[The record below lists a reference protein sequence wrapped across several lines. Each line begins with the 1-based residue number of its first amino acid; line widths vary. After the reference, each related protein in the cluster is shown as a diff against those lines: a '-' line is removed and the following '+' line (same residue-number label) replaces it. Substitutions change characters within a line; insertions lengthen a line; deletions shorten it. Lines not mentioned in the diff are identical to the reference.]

1 MIIQGK
7 VYGEFM
13 SQRGRFAKDNIWMMA
28 TKQDTEGFRGHAK
41 KSIELLMRGRLA
53 CLVLSKI
60 LGIGT
65 AEMNWKQ
72 VKKFKKEATPKWM

>member
-1 MIIQGK
+1 MIIQGQ

-13 SQRGRFAKDNIWMMA
+13 SQRGRFAEDNIWMMA

-41 KSIELLMRGRLA
+41 KSMGRLA

-65 AEMNWKQ
+65 AERNWKQ
-72 VKKFKKEATPKWM
+72 VKKFKKEAAPKQK